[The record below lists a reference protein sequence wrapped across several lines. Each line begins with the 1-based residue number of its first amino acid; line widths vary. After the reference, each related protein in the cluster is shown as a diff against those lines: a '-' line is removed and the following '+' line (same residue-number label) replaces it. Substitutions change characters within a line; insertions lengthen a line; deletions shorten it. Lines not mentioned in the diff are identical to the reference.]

1 MKGLAIVRK
10 TKFKEVPKWQ
20 YQREKLPKPDATKDV
35 LTFGS
40 WKIPHFADA
49 RTAVN

>member
-1 MKGLAIVRK
+1 MTELAIVRK
-10 TKFKEVPKWQ
+10 IKFKEVPKWQ
-20 YQREKLPKPDATKDV
+20 YQREKLPKPDVTKDV

-40 WKIPHFADA
+40 WMHPHFADA